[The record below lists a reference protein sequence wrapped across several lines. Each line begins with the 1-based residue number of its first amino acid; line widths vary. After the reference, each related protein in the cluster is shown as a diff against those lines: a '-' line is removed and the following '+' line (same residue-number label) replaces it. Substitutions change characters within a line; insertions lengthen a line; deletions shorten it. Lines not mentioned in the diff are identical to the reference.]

1 LISARRIRGALSFLT
16 RVPAGTGSVSPEEMA
31 TWVPFF
37 PIVGALIG
45 LSGAAAYLGARQLW
59 SPLVAATLAVVV
71 EVVITGGLHEDG
83 LGDTADAFGGASD
96 PADAR
101 RILNDPRLGTFGVL
115 AVLLIVVLRIGT
127 LASLDRWSAVA
138 ALIAGHATA
147 RAAAI
152 SVLGYEPVSTD
163 SGLGAAYARAIQTPG
178 VVAAIAWGLL
188 IATVAIGPW
197 VIPAAALSTCVAW
210 GVGRGAR
217 RRLGGVSGDVLGA
230 IQQCAL
236 VAVLLLAAAAETH
249 AWSPLAWW
257 R

>member
-1 LISARRIRGALSFLT
+1 VRRFRGALSFLT

-37 PIVGALIG
+37 PVVGGLIG
-45 LSGAAAYLGARQLW
+45 LTGAAAYVGARQLW

-71 EVVITGGLHEDG
+71 EIVTTGGFHEDG
-83 LGDTADAFGGASD
+83 LGDTADAFGGAND
-96 PADAR
+96 PGDAR
-101 RILNDPRLGTFGVL
+101 RILNDPRLGTFGML

-127 LASLDRWSAVA
+127 LASLDLWSAVA
-138 ALIAGHATA
+138 ALTAGHAMA

-163 SGLGAAYARAIQTPG
+163 SGLGAAYARAVQTPG
-178 VVAAIAWGLL
+178 VLAAVAWGLL

-197 VIPAAALSTCVAW
+197 VIPTAAISICVAW
-210 GVGRGAR
+210 GFGRGAR
-217 RRLGGVSGDVLGA
+217 RRLGGVNGDVLGA

-236 VAVLLLAAAAETH
+236 VAVLLLAAAVEAQT
-249 AWSPLAWW
+249 WSPLAWW